1 MIMPSLI
8 YAVVPF
14 TLDAYFVTVTII
26 LLLSR
31 LCYAS
36 IYKIVIKL
44 EILVNEATYLLT
56 SYLLP

>member
-1 MIMPSLI
+1 MPSLI

-31 LCYAS
+31 LCYPS

-44 EILVNEATYLLT
+44 EILVNEATYRLT